1 MKSVVLCSSDGVYNI
16 EVCMGMGTA
25 GIRGCGYECCG
36 NTVGMDLTIA
46 GFPRGWIFTARC
58 YASAVLAMALC
69 PSVRHKSVFY

>member
-1 MKSVVLCSSDGVYNI
+1 MKSVVLCSSDSVYNI

-46 GFPRGWIFTARC
+46 GFPRGWIFTA
-58 YASAVLAMALC
+58 
-69 PSVRHKSVFY
+69 